1 MTSSPHS
8 PSGRTSP
15 VSGLID
21 LGVEVVLGDVEALLL
36 PALDGH
42 ARAHGL
48 GEAVDVE
55 HVVAEL
61 ALEVAA
67 EVVRERL
74 GAVDAGAQIEVT
86 CRVEAH
92 LDRGVGDVHRVG
104 GGAGQDGGAHLA
116 QDADLALRVAGA
128 DGDGGAAGGDA
139 SVVSAEAAG
148 KEAVAVA
155 DLHDVVLVAVGV
167 VDGAREALA
176 PDLYVMLGVG
186 AHGRDAGRAR
196 RHVDLA
202 DVLERHGEHTVRI
215 GVAQVLLLHEGN
227 ASDVVERLDRV
238 RVEPGLV
245 EALLVE
251 RDVLVHVDDGLL
263 YPGELDLVE
272 LLARRVKNA
281 VVVAHWAPPPL
292 GNTM

>member
-1 MTSSPHS
+1 
-8 PSGRTSP
+8 
-15 VSGLID
+15 
-21 LGVEVVLGDVEALLL
+21 
-36 PALDGH
+36 
-42 ARAHGL
+42 
-48 GEAVDVE
+48 
-55 HVVAEL
+55 
-61 ALEVAA
+61 
-67 EVVRERL
+67 
-74 GAVDAGAQIEVT
+74 
-86 CRVEAH
+86 
-92 LDRGVGDVHRVG
+92 
-104 GGAGQDGGAHLA
+104 
-116 QDADLALRVAGA
+116 
-128 DGDGGAAGGDA
+128 
-139 SVVSAEAAG
+139 
-148 KEAVAVA
+148 
-155 DLHDVVLVAVGV
+155 
-167 VDGAREALA
+167 
-176 PDLYVMLGVG
+176 MLGVG

-263 YPGELDLVE
+263 YPGELDLVD